1 MNREEI
7 MNDFAERL
15 IRDTLKDEPR
25 PKLSADFASNVMN
38 NIERIEQKR
47 ELSKRAGIFMAAYW
61 FAVLVIS
68 GFIFASLKWPWWFS
82 IVFIALTPFVFIA
95 AAAPHGLRRLGV
107 RLLRPIL
114 S

>member
-1 MNREEI
+1 

-25 PKLSADFASNVMN
+25 PKLSADFASTVMD
-38 NIERIEQKR
+38 NIERAQQKR
-47 ELSKRAGIFMAAYW
+47 ELSKRAVIVLAAYW
-61 FAVLVIS
+61 FAVLIIS
-68 GFIFASLKWPWWFS
+68 GFIFASLKWPGWFP
-82 IVFIALTPFVFIA
+82 IVFIALTPFVFLA
-95 AAAPHGLRRLGV
+95 AAAPRGLRRLGA

>member
-1 MNREEI
+1 

-25 PKLSADFASNVMN
+25 PKLSADFASTVMD
-38 NIERIEQKR
+38 NIERAQQKR
-47 ELSKRAGIFMAAYW
+47 ELSKRAVIVLAAYW
-61 FAVLVIS
+61 FAVLIIS
-68 GFIFASLKWPWWFS
+68 GFIFASLKWPRWFP
-82 IVFIALTPFVFIA
+82 IVFIALTPFVFLA
-95 AAAPHGLRRLGV
+95 AAAPRGLRRLGA